1 MALIRLT
8 LTPALLAPAVL
19 ALGLLAGCGAGL
31 PALPGLGGGTAVN
44 LDTVP
49 RAKIEAFGTPIMRAT
64 IPGLGIDTLLSPRD
78 RKGDL
83 VTWESADGYT
93 FTFRDGVL
101 VETRG
106 LGPDLMSAAAPGA
119 GQIASGGATSR
130 TYFYT
135 WENDANQRRDYT
147 CSGESRGQVVVT
159 IYGRQHTTRNVV
171 ESCLR
176 EGNKLL
182 NEFWFEGGK
191 IRQSRQWISP
201 LAGPGWFFLVVG

>member
-1 MALIRLT
+1 MGPGMALIRPRLT
-8 LTPALLAPAVL
+8 AVLL

-31 PALPGLGGGTAVN
+31 PALPGLGSGSAVN
-44 LDTVP
+44 LDTVS

-64 IPGLGIDTLLSPRD
+64 IPGLGIDILLSPRD

-93 FTFRDGVL
+93 FTFRNGVL

-106 LGPDLMSAAAPGA
+106 LGPDLMSAGVPSP
-119 GQIASGGATSR
+119 GQIAGGGPAKR

-135 WENDANQRRDYT
+135 WEDDANQRRDYSCT
-147 CSGESRGQVVVT
+147 GESKGQAAVT
-159 IYGRQHTTRNVV
+159 IYGRRHATHNVV

-176 EGNKLL
+176 EGNQLL

-201 LAGPGWFFLVVG
+201 VAGPGWFFLVVG